1 MIIISNCK
9 LQVVDDLPKFEYY
22 LSSGQRQCSG
32 QIVMVSGHQN
42 ITKQGNKSESTVV
55 AVLIITTVT
64 TRDTAHR
71 RKPSR
76 ELRAES
82 RPAAKLGSR
91 P

>member
-22 LSSGQRQCSG
+22 LSSGQCTG

-55 AVLIITTVT
+55 AVLIITRVT